1 MISAAENSNKFQKI
15 RFWKEKSVENGFTV
29 GPTSL
34 LLKKKIPRATWSSE
48 LFGKF
53 SKKSPHFEEKSF
65 EIANI
70 FLEDLGKF
78 SAFFF

>member
-1 MISAAENSNKFQKI
+1 
-15 RFWKEKSVENGFTV
+15 
-29 GPTSL
+29 L

-70 FLEDLGKF
+70 FGGFRNFF
-78 SAFFF
+78 SFLLLK

>member
-1 MISAAENSNKFQKI
+1 
-15 RFWKEKSVENGFTV
+15 
-29 GPTSL
+29 L